1 MDSIEFEFGSAKNI
15 PLASK
20 KEYMEMII
28 QALEKFNSNLSW
40 HVLFKLNPHLVSKGK
55 ETFGF
60 TSSRAPPRMKELK
73 DFEKDL
79 IKLVQN
85 IKFRKRSNPFLKTL
99 KKEIEKISDQ
109 KDLII
114 PADKTSNRYLVSP
127 GEYLGLMDREI
138 QKNYKKETPEKVK
151 AVNDEHAKAAEELEI
166 ADRMYT
172 TTPREA
178 FLTLKDH
185 KQDFETNPNVRLINP
200 SKPELG
206 RVAKQ
211 ILDDMIKEIKTKN
224 EPHACHQYK
233 RCLKLVQKHQK
244 QENLQVPKL

>member
-1 MDSIEFEFGSAKNI
+1 MDSIEFDFGSAKNI

-40 HVLFKLNPHLVSKGK
+40 HVLFKLNPHLVSKGR

-85 IKFRKRSNPFLKTL
+85 IKFRKRSK
-99 KKEIEKISDQ
+99 
-109 KDLII
+109 
-114 PADKTSNRYLVSP
+114 ASNRYLVSP

-138 QKNYKKETPEKVK
+138 QKN
-151 AVNDEHAKAAEELEI
+151 
-166 ADRMYT
+166 
-172 TTPREA
+172 
-178 FLTLKDH
+178 
-185 KQDFETNPNVRLINP
+185 
-200 SKPELG
+200 
-206 RVAKQ
+206 
-211 ILDDMIKEIKTKN
+211 
-224 EPHACHQYK
+224 
-233 RCLKLVQKHQK
+233 
-244 QENLQVPKL
+244 